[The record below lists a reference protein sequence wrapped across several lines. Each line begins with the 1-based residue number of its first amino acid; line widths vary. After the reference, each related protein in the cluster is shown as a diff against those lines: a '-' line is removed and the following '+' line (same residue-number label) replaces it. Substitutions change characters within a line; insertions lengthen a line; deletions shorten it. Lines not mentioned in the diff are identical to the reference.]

1 MEGIKAVAA
10 YVRVSTIEQ
19 KKKGLGV
26 KVQTH
31 DVKEFAKRCGI
42 VIHRI
47 YKDEAESGMLEHRT
61 QLKKLLQ
68 ACEKGKIGALI
79 IPSLDRLSR
88 DVRIAENLFWKF
100 DQWGVQ
106 VLIAD
111 MPTYNPRNRRDVL
124 IRQIREAIAEDGRKE
139 IIERLW
145 KGRQERTRQGKTPG
159 GNVRYGFR
167 RRNKKLVVHPGEAEI
182 VRLVFYLLDAGLSH
196 SSVASALHAQGFT
209 RRNGSEWTSR

>member
-1 MEGIKAVAA
+1 
-10 YVRVSTIEQ
+10 
-19 KKKGLGV
+19 
-26 KVQTH
+26 
-31 DVKEFAKRCGI
+31 
-42 VIHRI
+42 
-47 YKDEAESGMLEHRT
+47 
-61 QLKKLLQ
+61 
-68 ACEKGKIGALI
+68 
-79 IPSLDRLSR
+79 
-88 DVRIAENLFWKF
+88 
-100 DQWGVQ
+100 
-106 VLIAD
+106 

-209 RRNGSEWTSR
+209 RRTGSEWTSRQVRAISANREIYENGTIRYGDVRAASEKLILLRKT